1 MAGKKNQ
8 PQPETAKA
16 AASGADNPDLQQ
28 TDSLAGSAQGKPDL
42 PDLDDLQPPQDAFGE
57 ETDLQADQELAEQ
70 EIGSADQVTEKLLE
84 ERDSLKDQLL
94 RALADL
100 ENLRRRSERDLQAA
114 RKYGHVSFA
123 RDLLASIDNLGQAV
137 AAAPQERDGLDEG
150 LVNLLVG
157 LEMVVREID
166 SVLEK
171 HQIRPINPLGEKFD
185 YNVHQAMFEI
195 ATDEAPPGTVL
206 QVAQPGY
213 MLDDRLL
220 RPAMVGVAKAAEGEK

>member
-8 PQPETAKA
+8 AKPDAASA
-16 AASGADNPDLQQ
+16 AASGPDIPDLQQ
-28 TDSLAGSAQGKPDL
+28 ADSLAGSAQETPEL
-42 PDLDDLQPPQDAFGE
+42 PDLDDLQPPQEAFGE
-57 ETDLQADQELAEQ
+57 EPELQAGQES
-70 EIGSADQVTEKLLE
+70 GSADQVTEKLLE
-84 ERDSLKDQLL
+84 ERDALKDQLL

-114 RKYGHVSFA
+114 RKYGHLSFA

-137 AAAPQERDGLDEG
+137 AAAPQDRDGMDDG

-157 LEMVVREID
+157 LEMVVREMD
-166 SVLEK
+166 TVLEK
-171 HQIRPINPLGEKFD
+171 HQIRAINPLGEKFD
-185 YNVHQAMFEI
+185 YNLHQAMFEI
-195 ATDEAPPGTVL
+195 ATDEAAPGTVL

>member
-1 MAGKKNQ
+1 MAEKKNQ
-8 PQPETAKA
+8 PKPETASS
-16 AASGADNPDLQQ
+16 AASSTDNPDLQQ
-28 TDSLAGSAQGKPDL
+28 ADSLAGNPQEKPDLPDL
-42 PDLDDLQPPQDAFGE
+42 PDLDDLQPPQNAFGE
-57 ETDLQADQELAEQ
+57 EADLPGAQES
-70 EIGSADQVTEKLLE
+70 GSADQVTEKLLE
-84 ERDSLKDQLL
+84 ERDALKDQLL

-100 ENLRRRSERDLQAA
+100 ENLRRRSERDMQAA
-114 RKYGHVSFA
+114 RKYGHLSFA
-123 RDLLASIDNLGQAV
+123 RDLLSSIDNLGQAV

-171 HQIRPINPLGEKFD
+171 HQIKPINPLGEKFD
-185 YNVHQAMFEI
+185 YNLHQAMFEI
-195 ATDEAPPGTVL
+195 ATDEAAPGTVL

-220 RPAMVGVAKAAEGEK
+220 RPAMVGVAKAAEGDT

>member
-8 PQPETAKA
+8 PKPEAAAA
-16 AASGADNPDLQQ
+16 AASGPDIPDMQQ
-28 TDSLAGSAQGKPDL
+28 ADSLDSPAQKKPDL
-42 PDLDDLQPPQDAFGE
+42 PDLDDLQPPQDPFGGE
-57 ETDLQADQELAEQ
+57 ADLQAGQDS
-70 EIGSADQVTEKLLE
+70 GSADQVTEKLLE
-84 ERDSLKDQLL
+84 ERDALKDQLL

-114 RKYGHVSFA
+114 RKYGHLSFA

-157 LEMVVREID
+157 LEMVVREMD
-166 SVLEK
+166 TVLEK
-171 HQIRPINPLGEKFD
+171 HQIRAINPLGEKFD
-185 YNVHQAMFEI
+185 YNLHQAMFEI
-195 ATDEAPPGTVL
+195 ATDEAEPGTVL